1 MAYTVGIVVTLV
13 MFALYALLGWFV
25 LRVLPRPRGTSAVDL
40 LPGALLIGVGVQVL
54 HLISAFYLVNRI
66 SSSSQLYGA
75 LGAAATLLLWGYL
88 LARVLIGASTLNHT
102 LFRYRD
108 VARLPSG
115 GERLEGSPCGACRP
129 GSAPTGASS

>member
-1 MAYTVGIVVTLV
+1 M
-13 MFALYALLGWFV
+13 
-25 LRVLPRPRGTSAVDL
+25 
-40 LPGALLIGVGVQVL
+40 GVQVL

-108 VARLPSG
+108 VARLPG
-115 GERLEGSPCGACRP
+115 GLAGGSSVYERLSPCGACRP
-129 GSAPTGASS
+129 GSAPTGAS